1 MRTNNMVARKH
12 GSRET
17 NQKGQVGKTVNGILA
32 KATDGTKGGTKEWI
46 LFLPLIEVGNLLR

>member
-1 MRTNNMVARKH
+1 MVARKH

-17 NQKGQVGKTVNGILA
+17 NQKGQLRKTVNGILE
-32 KATDGTKGGTKEWI
+32 KETDGTEGGTKEWI